1 MSSDG
6 RFKGL
11 DMMVLTDLK
20 RGIEGAS
27 LGNQELYFVTALR
40 LKLYRDPSNELSLP
54 LLYAYLRLQEIM
66 KSR

>member
-1 MSSDG
+1 
-6 RFKGL
+6 
-11 DMMVLTDLK
+11 MMVFTDFK

-27 LGNQELYFVTALR
+27 LGNQE
-40 LKLYRDPSNELSLP
+40 LYRDPSNELSLP